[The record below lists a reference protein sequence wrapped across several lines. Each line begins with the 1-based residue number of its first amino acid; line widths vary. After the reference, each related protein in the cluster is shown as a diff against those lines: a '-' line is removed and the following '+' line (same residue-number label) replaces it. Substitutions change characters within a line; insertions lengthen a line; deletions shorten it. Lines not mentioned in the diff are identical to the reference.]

1 MASGNSGSNL
11 LSDIIYCIG
20 KCVRDR
26 ISERDYKVQ
35 GKPLEFMYDLWIFC
49 FWGTI
54 GSDRASDSGMPDRDG
69 DCCLDSGVWLIGAGL
84 LFPQYLLYIPGWIFL
99 MEQIWEQSM
108 DIWKHR
114 ELFPVNKRRYLGKTG
129 ISVLLLSGGILAEC
143 YLNPWIAEK
152 ILDYLK

>member
-1 MASGNSGSNL
+1 MIAVS
-11 LSDIIYCIG
+11 I
-20 KCVRDR
+20 
-26 ISERDYKVQ
+26 
-35 GKPLEFMYDLWIFC
+35 LEFGLL
-49 FWGTI
+49 G
-54 GSDRASDSGMPDRDG
+54 G
-69 DCCLDSGVWLIGAGL
+69 LIGAGL

>member
-1 MASGNSGSNL
+1 M
-11 LSDIIYCIG
+11 
-20 KCVRDR
+20 
-26 ISERDYKVQ
+26 
-35 GKPLEFMYDLWIFC
+35 EFMYDLWIFC

-54 GSDRASDSGMPDRDG
+54 GSDRASDPGMPDRDAVSILEFG
-69 DCCLDSGVWLIGAGL
+69 LLGGLIGAGL

-114 ELFPVNKRRYLGKTG
+114 ELFPVNKRRYLGKIG